1 MVRII
6 TRGLLAHRR
15 RLAATAL
22 AIILGVSLIAGTLV
36 LTDTISQTFGGLY
49 GTVYKGTAAV
59 VRAKAA
65 FTGIQ
70 GTGAQRPLVDASLV
84 GSLRTVKGVA
94 ADEGTIFGY
103 TRLIGKNGHALG
115 NPATGAP
122 ALGGNWDQVAAL
134 NPFHLV
140 AGHAPQAPGQV
151 AIDAKSAR
159 DGHLAVGDTA
169 TVLANGPPQRVRV
182 VGIVGFGTAD
192 SPGGASVVLFTTPV
206 AQRLVAAPGKF
217 NSISFVAQPGVSQIQ
232 LARNLQTALPA
243 GLQAVTGQQAA
254 REDRSTIMN
263 ALGFFNTL
271 LIVFALAALLVGAF
285 MIFNTFSITVAQRT
299 RENGLLRAVGA
310 SRRQVLSA
318 VLLEAVVVGLL
329 ASAVGLAL
337 GVAVAGALKA
347 LLGALG
353 LGIPAGGIVF
363 AVRTVIVGLLVG
375 TGVTVVAAL
384 SPARKAGKVA
394 PIAAMQDGVAT
405 SSGYGSKQ
413 RVFAGAGIL
422 AAGVAALFTGLF
434 AHVHS
439 PVLLVGAGAGLVF
452 FGVAILGRTVA
463 LPLSRVLGAPL
474 PAVRGVAGTIARE
487 NAMRNPK
494 RTAATASAL
503 MICVGLVSFITIFA
517 SSTQAAINTVVNRSF
532 TGDFVIDS
540 GAGMGGGFDPSLA
553 RRVNQLPQV
562 ALATGVRVGMA
573 KIEGSVQQ
581 VVGVDPKTAFGIF
594 DVQPL
599 QGNQDNLGR
608 DAIAVYKTQATDH
621 HLKIGDYIPVQF
633 ATGIRLMR
641 VALIYGSNEPAGN
654 YFLGISAYQANF
666 TNQYDYQVFVKKAPG
681 VSSAAALAAVKTVTS
696 HYPGAT
702 VLNEAQYKAQTA
714 QPINQILG
722 LIYVLLALAVVIA
735 LLGIGNTLAL
745 SIFERIQEIGL
756 LRAVGM
762 TRRQLRSTI
771 HLESVVIALQGTVL
785 GLLIGVSFGWAI
797 THALN
802 LLSTSAV
809 SIPYRTM
816 VAIVILAALGGIL
829 AAVRPARRAAKL
841 NILRAIV
848 SE

>member
-1 MVRII
+1 M
-6 TRGLLAHRR
+6 
-15 RLAATAL
+15 
-22 AIILGVSLIAGTLV
+22 
-36 LTDTISQTFGGLY
+36 
-49 GTVYKGTAAV
+49 
-59 VRAKAA
+59 
-65 FTGIQ
+65 
-70 GTGAQRPLVDASLV
+70 
-84 GSLRTVKGVA
+84 
-94 ADEGTIFGY
+94 
-103 TRLIGKNGHALG
+103 
-115 NPATGAP
+115 
-122 ALGGNWDQVAAL
+122 
-134 NPFHLV
+134 
-140 AGHAPQAPGQV
+140 
-151 AIDAKSAR
+151 
-159 DGHLAVGDTA
+159 
-169 TVLANGPPQRVRV
+169 
-182 VGIVGFGTAD
+182 
-192 SPGGASVVLFTTPV
+192 
-206 AQRLVAAPGKF
+206 
-217 NSISFVAQPGVSQIQ
+217 
-232 LARNLQTALPA
+232 
-243 GLQAVTGQQAA
+243 
-254 REDRSTIMN
+254 
-263 ALGFFNTL
+263 
-271 LIVFALAALLVGAF
+271 
-285 MIFNTFSITVAQRT
+285 
-299 RENGLLRAVGA
+299 
-310 SRRQVLSA
+310 
-318 VLLEAVVVGLL
+318 
-329 ASAVGLAL
+329 
-337 GVAVAGALKA
+337 
-347 LLGALG
+347 
-353 LGIPAGGIVF
+353 
-363 AVRTVIVGLLVG
+363 IVGLVVG

-394 PIAAMQDGVAT
+394 PIAAMQDAATT

-413 RVFAGAGIL
+413 RIVVGTGVL
-422 AAGVAALFTGLF
+422 AAGAVALF
-434 AHVHS
+434 
-439 PVLLVGAGAGLVF
+439 
-452 FGVAILGRTVA
+452 
-463 LPLSRVLGAPL
+463 
-474 PAVRGVAGTIARE
+474 
-487 NAMRNPK
+487 
-494 RTAATASAL
+494 
-503 MICVGLVSFITIFA
+503 VGLVSFITIFA
-517 SSTQAAINTVVNRSF
+517 SSFQAAINTVVNRSF

-621 HLKIGDYIPVQF
+621 HLKIGSYIPVQF
-633 ATGIRLMR
+633 ATGTRLLR

>member
-621 HLKIGDYIPVQF
+621 HLKIGSYIPVQF
-633 ATGIRLMR
+633 ATGTRLLR

-785 GLLIGVSFGWAI
+785 GLLICVSFGWAI